1 MRDAPLNKMAPK
13 PLDAL
18 VEEARLATLEHYRVL
33 SPAHIAGLSRLSQET
48 ALSLRATQAAVSF
61 VDSTLVWFGGAFGF
75 HGSNAPRENSFC
87 DAVVRTGSP
96 LLVPDGLVDPRFWNH
111 ELVRREPGL
120 RSYAGVPLIDS
131 GGYILGTLAV
141 YSVAPNAFSTSI
153 IQELSALATLVRD
166 FLCDVRQATS
176 SPIEPPPVPAR
187 KVQGWLGVKTAE
199 FKAGSDQTSGLVVV
213 SVAKRSP
220 AEEAGLRPTDILHS
234 IGGQTLATVPDVA
247 AALAGLPAGSRVP
260 VHYRRSGEWH
270 ACDIEI
276 RQLKRLVRVR

>member
-1 MRDAPLNKMAPK
+1 MSDASLNKTAPK

-18 VEEARLATLEHYRVL
+18 VEEARLATLERYRVL
-33 SPAHIAGLSRLSQET
+33 SPDHIAGLSRLSQEA

-87 DAVVRTGSP
+87 DAVVRSGLP

-131 GGYILGTLAV
+131 GGYTLGTLAV
-141 YSVAPNAFSTSI
+141 YSVTPNAFSTSI
-153 IQELSALATLVRD
+153 LRELSALATLVRD
-166 FLCDVRQATS
+166 FLCDVREPS
-176 SPIEPPPVPAR
+176 PPPIEPLPVPVR

-199 FKAGSDQTSGLVVV
+199 FKAGSDQTTGLVVV

-220 AEEAGLRPTDILHS
+220 AEAAGLRPTDILHS
-234 IGGQTLATVPDVA
+234 IGGQVLAAVPDVA
-247 AALAGLPAGSRVP
+247 AAMAGRAAGSRVP
-260 VHYRRSGEWH
+260 VHYRRSGQWH